1 MKPGGG
7 HGPNLLGGRE
17 RAMGG
22 GELAPSSLGEA
33 AGGGERRDRWRRREK
48 RGLSPFL
55 RASRKS
61 FFRERAAGEI
71 GEGASVGSCM
81 QAVDPRPPVPK
92 QRTRDH
98 QKEESSAVLR
108 TYITTEQHES
118 SAAYTFHQIV
128 ASAAWAKVHRYTD
141 KILAPWQPLQTA
153 SSTKTTGGW
162 AAPSST
168 GTANSIRYFLAAI
181 FQTYY
186 GIDLSLFAE
195 HH

>member
-17 RAMGG
+17 RARGG

-55 RASRKS
+55 RASHKS
-61 FFRERAAGEI
+61 FFRERATGEI

-92 QRTRDH
+92 QRARDH

-108 TYITTEQHES
+108 TYVTTEQDES

-128 ASAAWAKVHRYTD
+128 ASTAWEKVHRYID
-141 KILAPWQPLQTA
+141 IILAPWQPLQTA
-153 SSTKTTGGW
+153 TSTRTTGGW

-168 GTANSIRYFLAAI
+168 GTANSTRYFL
-181 FQTYY
+181 
-186 GIDLSLFAE
+186 
-195 HH
+195 

>member
-1 MKPGGG
+1 MKAGGG

-17 RAMGG
+17 RARGG

-55 RASRKS
+55 RASHKS

-108 TYITTEQHES
+108 TYRTTEQHES
-118 SAAYTFHQIV
+118 SAAYTLSPKLLPLLLGEKYIV
-128 ASAAWAKVHRYTD
+128 TPTKYSRHGSRY
-141 KILAPWQPLQTA
+141 KRQPVPELLGAGQPLLQRA
-153 SSTKTTGGW
+153 LRIQ
-162 AAPSST
+162 P
-168 GTANSIRYFLAAI
+168 GTF
-181 FQTYY
+181 
-186 GIDLSLFAE
+186 
-195 HH
+195 

>member
-128 ASAAWAKVHRYTD
+128 ASTVWGKVHVTPTKYSRHGSRY
-141 KILAPWQPLQTA
+141 KRQAVPKLLGAGQPLLQRA
-153 SSTKTTGGW
+153 LRIQS
-162 AAPSST
+162 
-168 GTANSIRYFLAAI
+168 GTF
-181 FQTYY
+181 
-186 GIDLSLFAE
+186 
-195 HH
+195 